1 MGNNRILKFF
11 MMTIG
16 VIVALAMIGG
26 CGESSKVFSKT
37 NNSKTSS
44 SSATGNFVPWDYRIE
59 EKTVGD
65 LINGDMT
72 LLPDNQ
78 LLANDENYATG
89 DKVWTMSYMNA
100 EMKTDSAGRA
110 DVVLSSWTPIKS
122 YKTKAA
128 ADADIAN
135 LKVLVDTS
143 VDLVGVYK
151 TEASGKF
158 REFAVITLPSGNDMK
173 QPISEERYTKFKSK
187 KTVKV
192 TLETVHD
199 YEDYDNTM
207 AKFRGWKE

>member
-1 MGNNRILKFF
+1 MRINRALKFF
-11 MMTIG
+11 LIAIG
-16 VIVALAMIGG
+16 IMVVIGLIGG
-26 CGESSKVFSKT
+26 CAESSKALSTKNNTKT
-37 NNSKTSS
+37 N
-44 SSATGNFVPWDYRIE
+44 SASTPGNFVPWDYRVE

-65 LINGDMT
+65 LIGVDMT

-110 DVVLSSWTPIKS
+110 DVVLSTWTPIKS

-128 ADADIAN
+128 ADADLEN

-151 TEASGKF
+151 TESSGKF
-158 REFAVITLPSGNDMK
+158 REFAVITLPSGNEMK
-173 QPISEERYTKFKSK
+173 QPISEERYIKFKDK

-199 YEDYDNTM
+199 YENYDETM